1 MKAFLATAPHKLELV
16 KRPIPTP
23 GENEVLVKTKA
34 VGICGSDIHLFRGD
48 HPYTTYPMIFGHEA
62 SGIIETV
69 GKAVKL
75 LRAGDHV
82 VLEPLIPCGK
92 CYPCSIG
99 RRNCCSN
106 MKTVGVTTDGALA
119 EYFAVPDYCIHKIPE
134 SLSFSLAALAEP
146 FSIGFQ
152 AASRGAVGKTD
163 QVVIIGSGT
172 IGLTIMAAAKEAD
185 AQVLVS
191 DIMDF
196 RLGIAERMG
205 AAVVVNSQ
213 KESLIERVMTW
224 TNGFGASVVIEAVGL
239 PATIESTIGLVA
251 DAGRIVIA
259 GVTKEKFALRGV
271 DMTKKEL
278 TVSGSRNNLEKFGG
292 AIAFIVSKPEVA
304 GNLITHTF
312 PFDETHSAFKTAD
325 EKPGETCK
333 VMIDF
338 ELPE

>member
-16 KRPIPTP
+16 ERPIPTP
-23 GENEVLVKTKA
+23 GMGEVLVKTKA
-34 VGICGSDIHLFRGD
+34 VGICGSDVHLFRGD

-62 SGIIETV
+62 SGIVEAVGDTV
-69 GKAVKL
+69 KGLK
-75 LRAGDHV
+75 AGDRV

-106 MKTVGVTTDGALA
+106 MKTVGVTTNGALA
-119 EYFAVPDYCIHKIPE
+119 EYFAVPEHCIHKIPE

-152 AASRGAVGKTD
+152 AASRGAIDKTD
-163 QVVIIGSGT
+163 QVAIIGSGT
-172 IGLTIMAAAKEAD
+172 IGLTIMTAARVKGAR
-185 AQVLVS
+185 VLVG

-196 RLGIAERMG
+196 RLEIAQRMG
-205 AAVVVNSQ
+205 ADVVVNSQ
-213 KESLIERVMTW
+213 KENLVERVMEW
-224 TNGFGASVVIEAVGL
+224 THGTGASVVIEAVGL

-259 GVTKEKFALRGV
+259 GVTKEKFAIRGV
-271 DMTKKEL
+271 DVTKKEL
-278 TVSGSRNNLEKFGG
+278 TISGSRNNLAKFGD
-292 AIAFIVSKPEVA
+292 AINFIVSKPEIA
-304 GNLITHTF
+304 GNLITQTF
-312 PFDETHSAFKTAD
+312 PFNETPAAFKLAD
-325 EKPGETCK
+325 EQPGETCK

-338 ELPE
+338 DL

>member
-16 KRPIPTP
+16 ERPIPTP

-62 SGIIETV
+62 SGIIVAV
-69 GKAVKL
+69 GGAVNRLKF
-75 LRAGDHV
+75 GDHV

-119 EYFAVPDYCIHKIPE
+119 EYFAVPGFCIHKIPE
-134 SLSFSLAALAEP
+134 SLPFSLAALAEP
-146 FSIGFQ
+146 FSIGFH
-152 AASRGAVGKTD
+152 AASRGAVSNTD

-172 IGLTIMAAAKEAD
+172 IGLTIMAAAKAAG
-185 AQVLVS
+185 AQTLVS

-196 RLGIAERMG
+196 RLGIAEKMG
-205 AAVVVNSQ
+205 ADVVVNSQ
-213 KESLIERVMTW
+213 KESLIERVMEW
-224 TNGFGASVVIEAVGL
+224 THGFGASVVIEAVGL
-239 PATIESTIGLVA
+239 PATIESTVGLVA

-278 TVSGSRNNLEKFGG
+278 TVCGSRNNLGKFGN
-292 AIAFIVSKPEVA
+292 AIAFIVSNPEA
-304 GNLITHTF
+304 AWNLITHTY
-312 PFDETHSAFKTAD
+312 PFDETPAAFKIAD

-338 ELPE
+338 GIP

>member
-1 MKAFLATAPHKLELV
+1 MKAFLATAPQTLELV
-16 KRPIPTP
+16 EQPMPKPAA
-23 GENEVLVKTKA
+23 NEVLVKTRA

-62 SGIIETV
+62 SGIVEAT
-69 GKAVKL
+69 GSEVK
-75 LRAGDHV
+75 GFTTGGHV

-106 MKTVGVTTDGALA
+106 MKTVGVTTNGALA

-152 AASRGAVGKTD
+152 AASRGAVEKSD

-172 IGLTIMAAAKEAD
+172 IGLTILAAAKQAG
-185 AQVLVS
+185 AQVLIS
-191 DIMDF
+191 DFIDN
-196 RLGIAERMG
+196 RLDIARKMG
-205 AAVVVNSQ
+205 ADVVVNNQ
-213 KESLIERVMTW
+213 RENLHDLVMAW
-224 TNGFGASVVIEAVGL
+224 THGFGASVVIEAVGI
-239 PATIESTIGLVA
+239 PATIESTIGLAA

-259 GVTKEKFALRGV
+259 GVTKEKFSIRGV
-271 DMTKKEL
+271 DVTKKEL
-278 TVSGSRNNLEKFGG
+278 TISGSRNNLHKFSD
-292 AIAFIVSKPEVA
+292 AINFILTNPGLA
-304 GNLITHTF
+304 DNLISHTYSF
-312 PFDETHSAFKTAD
+312 SDTLAAFRIAN

-333 VMIDF
+333 VMIEFD
-338 ELPE
+338 L

>member
-1 MKAFLATAPHKLELV
+1 MKAFLATAPQKLELV
-16 KRPIPTP
+16 EQAKPNPAA
-23 GENEVLVKTKA
+23 NEVLVKTKA

-62 SGIIETV
+62 SGIVEAV
-69 GKAVKL
+69 GNDVKAFK
-75 LRAGDHV
+75 AGDYV

-106 MKTVGVTTDGALA
+106 MKTVGVTTNGALA

-134 SLSFSLAALAEP
+134 ALSFSLAALAEP

-152 AASRGAVGKTD
+152 AASRGAVEKTD
-163 QVVIIGSGT
+163 QVAIIGSGT
-172 IGLTIMAAAKEAD
+172 IGLTILVAAKQAG
-185 AQVLVS
+185 ARVLVS
-191 DIMDF
+191 DVMDF
-196 RLGIAERMG
+196 RLKIAQKMG
-205 AAVVVNSQ
+205 ADVVVNSQ
-213 KESLIERVMTW
+213 KDNLVVRVMEW
-224 TNGFGASVVIEAVGL
+224 THGYGASLVIEAVGL
-239 PATIESTIGLVA
+239 PATIESTIGVAA

-271 DMTKKEL
+271 DVTKKEL
-278 TVSGSRNNLEKFGG
+278 TISGSRNNLGKFGD
-292 AIAFIVSKPEVA
+292 AINFILTKPEAA

-312 PFDETHSAFKTAD
+312 AFDETLAAFKTAN

-333 VMIDF
+333 VMINYDS
-338 ELPE
+338 